1 MDLDTHVTPS
11 YSEQTYTT
19 LFFIL
24 CPTWTDRN
32 IDRASEGN
40 KRGNSAVGWGGLS
53 LTIPQLG

>member
-1 MDLDTHVTPS
+1 MDLDTHVTRS

-40 KRGNSAVGWGGLS
+40 KRGNSAVGGRVGGCL
-53 LTIPQLG
+53 